1 MPETMTREEH
11 LNWCKLRALGYVD
24 NGDCSNAVASMM
36 SDIGKHPETANHV
49 GIQLGMSLGMG
60 GHMNSTEETRK
71 WIEGFN

>member
-24 NGDCSNAVASMM
+24 AGDCKNAFASMI
-36 SDIGKHPETANHV
+36 SDIRKHPDTANHI
-49 GIQLGMSLGMG
+49 GIALGMTLSMG
-60 GHMNSTEETRK
+60 GQMDNVSEARK